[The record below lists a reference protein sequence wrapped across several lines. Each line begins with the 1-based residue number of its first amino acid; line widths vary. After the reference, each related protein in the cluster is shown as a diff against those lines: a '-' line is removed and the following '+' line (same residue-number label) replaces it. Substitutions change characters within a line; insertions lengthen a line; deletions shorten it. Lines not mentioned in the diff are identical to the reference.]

1 MRTLIIDGDGICW
14 PASFANNG
22 PRSAENRI
30 YRLMNELSATRVIVA
45 FGAEDQSSF
54 RRELYPDYKKSR
66 KDRPKPAQIDEIAAH
81 LKQQFI
87 SRELPRCEADDILG
101 ILATCGVLAGECVMV
116 HNDKD
121 LFGVPGLHH
130 QLDLKK
136 MQVGEV
142 RKVTTEQAF
151 RHHMM
156 QTLTGDTGDDYPGC
170 PKIGPVNAEKILSHG
185 GPDDWWRL
193 VENAFLSRGIN
204 RDGAILQA
212 RLAKILTA
220 SEYDFEKREIRLWQP
235 PPPVIGTSQRQQQDQ
250 SQPQSAA

>member
-30 YRLMNELSATRVIVA
+30 YRLMNELAATRAIVA
-45 FGAEDQSSF
+45 FGSEDHSSF
-54 RRELYPDYKKSR
+54 RRAMFPDYKKSR
-66 KDRPKPAQIDEIAAH
+66 KDRPRPAQIDEIAAH

-87 SRELPRCEADDILG
+87 CRELPNLEADDILG
-101 ILATCGVLAGECVMV
+101 ILATCGVLSGECVMV

-121 LFGVPGLHH
+121 LLGVPGLHH

-136 MQVGEV
+136 MAVGEV
-142 RKVTTEQAF
+142 REINEEQALY
-151 RHHMM
+151 HHMT

-170 PKIGPVNAEKILSHG
+170 PKIGPVNAKKILAHG
-185 GPDDWWRL
+185 GPSDWWRL
-193 VENAFLSRGIN
+193 VENAFLSRGID
-204 RDGAILQA
+204 REGALLQA

-220 SEYDFEKREIRLWQP
+220 REYDFEKKEIRLWQP
-235 PPPVIGTSQRQQQDQ
+235 PPPVIGTSQLQPQDQ
-250 SQPQSAA
+250 QPQQSVA